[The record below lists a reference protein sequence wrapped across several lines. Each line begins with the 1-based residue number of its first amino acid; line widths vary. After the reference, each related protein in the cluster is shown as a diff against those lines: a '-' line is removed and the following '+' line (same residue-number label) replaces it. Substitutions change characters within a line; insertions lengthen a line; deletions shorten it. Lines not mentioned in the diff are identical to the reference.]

1 MIFPCG
7 PCLSHRR
14 PVLLRFKA
22 GLRPTLNRREGT
34 ADTHHIKK
42 LHVMKTLVK
51 IKVDDGGISY
61 SECEVET
68 ELDTKRLIANILV
81 LMNENENFKKAIME
95 SASIMQS
102 YPNGVRILSEMS
114 KRSAEAKLGN
124 EKQSSKS

>member
-1 MIFPCG
+1 
-7 PCLSHRR
+7 
-14 PVLLRFKA
+14 
-22 GLRPTLNRREGT
+22 
-34 ADTHHIKK
+34 
-42 LHVMKTLVK
+42 MKTLVK
-51 IKVDDGGISY
+51 IEVNDSGISY

-68 ELDTKRLIANILV
+68 ELDTKRLIASILV

-102 YPNGVRILSEMS
+102 YPNGVKILSEIS

>member
-1 MIFPCG
+1 
-7 PCLSHRR
+7 
-14 PVLLRFKA
+14 
-22 GLRPTLNRREGT
+22 
-34 ADTHHIKK
+34 
-42 LHVMKTLVK
+42 MKTLVK
-51 IKVDDGGISY
+51 IEIDNNGISY

-68 ELDTKRLIANILV
+68 ELDTKRLIASLLT

-102 YPNGVRILSEMS
+102 YPNGVRILSEIS

>member
-1 MIFPCG
+1 
-7 PCLSHRR
+7 
-14 PVLLRFKA
+14 
-22 GLRPTLNRREGT
+22 
-34 ADTHHIKK
+34 
-42 LHVMKTLVK
+42 MKTLVK
-51 IKVDDGGISY
+51 IKVDYGGISY

-68 ELDTKRLIANILV
+68 EIDTKRLIANFLV
-81 LMNENENFKKAIME
+81 LMNENENFKKAIMQ

>member
-1 MIFPCG
+1 
-7 PCLSHRR
+7 
-14 PVLLRFKA
+14 
-22 GLRPTLNRREGT
+22 
-34 ADTHHIKK
+34 
-42 LHVMKTLVK
+42 MKTLVK